1 MDTYDLIV
9 IGGGIS
15 GLTLARRGAAHGW
28 KTLLLEK
35 EIKVGGCLATHRF
48 EGPAQGFWAELGA
61 HTCYNSYGALLELL
75 ADDLKD
81 RMQARHKA
89 PWRVWDGQRLQSV
102 FARMHWPTLLPSL
115 PRLFVTSKAGQG
127 LKDYYS
133 RVLGRRTYEGL
144 LRHAFNAVIAQ
155 PADDFPADL
164 LFRKKERRQDIPR
177 SYTFTNGLTTLAEG
191 LAAGQAFELGT
202 GADIQGVA
210 RTDSGFELA
219 TGQGALACR
228 RLALAVPA
236 WEAARLIEETY
247 PELAAS
253 LARIAPAEVE
263 SLAVAL
269 PRDAVKLPE
278 VAGLIGVDQDFYSA
292 VSRDVVPDTAHRG
305 FSFHFRPGRLD
316 RRAKLERVAQV
327 LGVPVADLTLVG
339 ERLNRLPA
347 LKAGHMALV
356 AELDR
361 LLAGQP
367 LALTGNYFYGVSIG
381 DCAERSAAE
390 FARLKHSHPVRPR
403 PPLPQGPARRAQDR
417 TKCWSRA

>member
-28 KTLLLEK
+28 RTLLLEK
-35 EIKVGGCLATHRF
+35 APRVGGCLATHRF
-48 EGPAQGFWAELGA
+48 GGQAQGFWVELGA

-75 ADDLKD
+75 DDDLKG
-81 RMQARHKA
+81 RIQARHKA
-89 PWRVWDGQRLQSV
+89 PWRVWDGRRLQSV
-102 FARMHWPTLLPSL
+102 FARMHWPTLLPAL
-115 PRLFVTSKAGQG
+115 PRLFITPKAGQG
-127 LKDYYS
+127 LEAYYS
-133 RVLGRRTYEGL
+133 RVMGRRTYEAL

-164 LFRKKERRQDIPR
+164 LFRKKARRQDIPR
-177 SYTFTNGLTTLAEG
+177 SYTFEGGLATLAEG
-191 LAAGQAFELGT
+191 LAAGTAFELGT
-202 GADIQGVA
+202 GVEIQGVA
-210 RTDSGFELA
+210 RTDGGFELA

-228 RLALAVPA
+228 RLALAVPP
-236 WEAARLIEETY
+236 WEAARLVEPAY
-247 PELAAS
+247 PELARS
-253 LARIAPAEVE
+253 LARIAPADVE

-269 PRDAVKLPE
+269 PREAVRLPE

-292 VSRDVVPDTAHRG
+292 VSRDVVPDAAHRG

-316 RRAKLERVAQV
+316 RAAKLERVARV
-327 LGVPVADLTLVG
+327 LGVAAADIILVG

-347 LKAGHMALV
+347 LKSGHMALV

-381 DCAERSAAE
+381 DCAERSAVE
-390 FARLKHSHPVRPR
+390 FKRIAGGDH
-403 PPLPQGPARRAQDR
+403 G
-417 TKCWSRA
+417 